1 MRNCIG
7 YPLNSIIITNFI
19 MHQSDNIIL
28 GKIVELLKLIII
40 IIYFFEKLKLIII
53 QNSLEKD
60 IKGQTVS
67 ALINQSPLS

>member
-40 IIYFFEKLKLIII
+40 IYFFEKLKLIII